1 MLTGQV
7 VQTLESL
14 LQGIVSSLVIVSIE
28 GPTYEA

>member
-7 VQTLESL
+7 AQTLESL

-28 GPTYEA
+28 GPTYEP